1 MSELRTIK
9 KYPNRRLYDTS
20 ISQYVTLQDIRELV
34 VNAVPFKVIDAK
46 SQDDLTRQVLLQII
60 CEQEDRGDPILSV
73 ELLSR
78 IIRLYGDTLQGV
90 MGAYLDKSMASFLA
104 QQTQLRKQLDSLMET
119 TPLSVMSDM
128 ADHNMK
134 LWQSLQDA
142 MLAAYQP
149 PAAPTPKRRAAPDAD
164 DP

>member
-1 MSELRTIK
+1 MIK

-20 ISQYVTLQDIRELV
+20 ISQYVTLQDVRELV
-34 VNAVPFKVIDAK
+34 VNAVPFKVIDVK
-46 SQDDLTRQVLLQII
+46 SQDDLTRQILLQII

-90 MGAYLDKSMASFLA
+90 MGAYLDKSMEAFLA

-119 TPLSVMSDM
+119 TSLSVMNDV

-134 LWQSLQDA
+134 LWQSLQNA
-142 MLAAYQP
+142 VLAAYRP
-149 PAAPTPKRRAAPDAD
+149 PSAPVAAKRRAAPDAD
-164 DP
+164 DS

>member
-149 PAAPTPKRRAAPDAD
+149 PVAPTPKRRAAPDAD

>member
-20 ISQYVTLQDIRELV
+20 ISQYVTLEDIRELV

-46 SQDDLTRQVLLQII
+46 SQDDLTRQILLQII

-90 MGAYLDKSMASFLA
+90 MGTYLDKSMESFLA
-104 QQTQLRKQLDSLMET
+104 QQAQIREQLNSLMET
-119 TPLSVMSDM
+119 TPLSVMNDM
-128 ADHNMK
+128 ANHNMK
-134 LWQSLQDA
+134 LWQSLQA
-142 MLAAYQP
+142 SWLNSYAP
-149 PAAPTPKRRAAPDAD
+149 PTTATKQRATPDAD
-164 DP
+164 DA